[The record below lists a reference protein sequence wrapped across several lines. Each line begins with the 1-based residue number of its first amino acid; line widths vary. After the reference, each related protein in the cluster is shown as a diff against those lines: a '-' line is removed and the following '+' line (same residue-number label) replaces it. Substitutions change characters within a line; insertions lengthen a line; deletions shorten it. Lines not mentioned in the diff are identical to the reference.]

1 MEGEGGEADPSVGT
15 RIANTRASA
24 SSSPFAGISSIRRA
38 ARSQMNHAFHE
49 QPARGLL

>member
-15 RIANTRASA
+15 RIDDTRASA
-24 SSSPFAGISSIRRA
+24 PSSPFAGISSIRRA
-38 ARSQMNHAFHE
+38 PRSQVIHAFHE